1 MFSGDIG
8 TGRRCRPNNKL
19 SAMFQPDQLECQLI
33 RIWESVLEKRG
44 VGVHDSFWELG
55 GQSLTALRLMRR
67 IERTLAK
74 TLPVAS
80 LLRVPTIAEM
90 ARLIRQTENS
100 SAWSSLVPIQDS
112 GSNPPFFC
120 VHALGGLV
128 VGFRH
133 LARHLG
139 ADQPVYG
146 LQAQGMEGKRPILT
160 RVEDMAA
167 NYIEEIRTVQPHGP
181 YYLGGLCF
189 GGWVAYEIAQ
199 KLHARGEEV
208 GLLALFDSYPENWS
222 RRQLMLKFLRLP
234 PRESLALLR
243 KRVGLH
249 PREVKASIQRS
260 FLPRPV
266 KEVRKALR
274 AASDAYVPRPY
285 RGKITYFKPAQKS
298 LFTSER
304 PAAGYA
310 ELAAGGLEIHEIRGS
325 HDSLMAEPQVIVLA
339 EQLKACLAKARE
351 QHSVVECRAAPA
363 C

>member
-1 MFSGDIG
+1 MPEADE
-8 TGRRCRPNNKL
+8 
-19 SAMFQPDQLECQLI
+19 LECRLV
-33 RIWESVLEKRG
+33 RIWEAVLERRG

-67 IERTLAK
+67 IERTVGK

-80 LLRVPTIAEM
+80 LLHVPTIAEM

-100 SAWSSLVPIQDS
+100 SAWSSLVPIQPN

-128 VGFRH
+128 IGFRH

-139 ADQPVYG
+139 VDQPVYG
-146 LQAQGMEGKRPILT
+146 LQAQGMEGRRPILT

-167 NYIEEIRTVQPHGP
+167 NYIEEIRTVQPQGP
-181 YYLGGLCF
+181 FYLGGLCL

-199 KLHARGEEV
+199 RLHTRGEEV
-208 GLLALFDSYPENWS
+208 GLLALFDSYPDNLP
-222 RRQLMLKFLRLP
+222 RRHLMLKLLRLP
-234 PRESLALLR
+234 PRESLAFLR
-243 KRVGLH
+243 KRLGLH
-249 PREVKASIQRS
+249 PKEVKANVQRV

-266 KEVRKALR
+266 KQVRKALR
-274 AASDAYVPRPY
+274 SASDAYVPQPY
-285 RGKITYFKPAQKS
+285 SGKITYFRPVQKS
-298 LFTSER
+298 LFTSDL

-310 ELAAGGLEIHEIRGS
+310 ELAAGGLDIHEIPGS
-325 HDSLMAEPQVIVLA
+325 HDNLMAEPQVIVLA
-339 EQLKACLAKARE
+339 ERLKACLAQARA
-351 QHSVVECRAAPA
+351 QYAAVVHSAPA